1 MRIVIVGA
9 GSVGSYLAQRLSL
22 EGQDVVVIESD
33 PKRAADMQ
41 DQLDALVI
49 AANGASP
56 SALEEAGAGSAD
68 LLIAVS
74 NSDGVNLLASHAAS
88 HLGAKRTVA
97 RVEEPGLQAGIRGL
111 NVDVVIDPAESA
123 ADELVH
129 LVRQGGVSELIE
141 FGEGELML
149 VGATAQPG
157 STILTANLASLRAE
171 ISEFD
176 WVVAAVVRG
185 TQTIVANGGTQVE
198 AEDHVLMMVTA
209 GHVEDATNLLGLRK
223 RDVSRAI
230 ILGSTHLAELT
241 ADAMVEEGI
250 DVVIVDPDVVRC
262 REIAERHAKA
272 LVIEGDLSDPQML
285 SGLGLGSHDAVLA
298 LSGWDEQNIVGCLLS
313 RELGAAF
320 TASRVNRQALIPL
333 LGGIGID
340 ATISSRLAAAS
351 AILRFVRRGRIHSV
365 ATFEDTDAEAIELE
379 VAPQSAAA
387 GRRIVDLDLPSR
399 AVIGGVLRNGDSFVP
414 SGLTEIEAGDRLIIF
429 ALPKALATV
438 EALFAE

>member
-9 GSVGSYLAQRLSL
+9 GSVGSYLAHRLSL
-22 EGQDVVVIESD
+22 EGQDVVVIEDD
-33 PKRAADMQ
+33 PNRAARMQ
-41 DQLDALVI
+41 EQLDALVI
-49 AANGASP
+49 PANGASP
-56 SALEEAGAGSAD
+56 KALEEAGAGSAD
-68 LLIAVS
+68 LVIAVS

-97 RVEEPGLQAGIRGL
+97 RVEEPGLQAGMRGL

-123 ADELVH
+123 AEELVH
-129 LVRQGGVSELIE
+129 LVQQGGVSELVE
-141 FGEGELML
+141 FGEGRLVL
-149 VGATAQPG
+149 VGGFAQPG
-157 STILTANLASLRAE
+157 SPILTANLATLRAD
-171 ISEFD
+171 ISHFD

-185 TQTIVANGGTQVE
+185 SQTFVADGGTQVE

-209 GHVEDATNLLGLRK
+209 GHVEDAANLLGLKK
-223 RDVSRAI
+223 REVTRVV

-241 ADAMVEEGI
+241 CEALIEQGI
-250 DVVIVDPDVVRC
+250 DVVLVDPHAERC
-262 REIAERHAKA
+262 REIAAKHPKA
-272 LVIEGDLSDPQML
+272 LIVEGALTDPITLSN
-285 SGLGLGSHDAVLA
+285 LGLGSRDAVLA
-298 LSGWDEQNIVGCLLS
+298 LSGWDEHNIVGCLLS

-320 TASRVNRQALIPL
+320 TASRVNRQSLIPL
-333 LGGIGID
+333 LSGIGID

-379 VAPQSAAA
+379 VAPDSVAA

-399 AVIGGVLRNGDSFVP
+399 AVIGGILRNGDSFVP
-414 SGLTEIEAGDRLIIF
+414 SGLTEIEAADRLIIF

>member
-1 MRIVIVGA
+1 MIVGA
-9 GSVGSYLAQRLSL
+9 GSVGAYLAQRLSL

-33 PKRAADMQ
+33 PRRAADMQ
-41 DQLDALVI
+41 ERLDALVI
-49 AANGASP
+49 TANGASP
-56 SALEEAGAGSAD
+56 AALEEAGASSAD

-97 RVEEPGLQAGIRGL
+97 RVEEPGLQAGMRGL

-129 LVRQGGVSELIE
+129 LVRQGGVSELVE
-141 FGEGELML
+141 FGEGRLVL
-149 VGATAQPG
+149 VGGTAQPG
-157 STILTANLASLRAE
+157 SFILTANLASLRSE
-171 ISEFD
+171 IAEFD

-185 TQTIVANGGTQVE
+185 AETIVADGGTRVE

-209 GHVEDATNLLGLRK
+209 GHVEDAAKLMGLKK
-223 RDVSRAI
+223 RDVSRVV

-241 ADAMVEEGI
+241 ADAMVEDGI
-250 DVVIVDPDVVRC
+250 EVVMVDPDLTRC
-262 REIAERHAKA
+262 REIAEKHAKV
-272 LVIEGDLSDPQML
+272 LVIEGELTDPAVL
-285 SGLGLGSHDAVLA
+285 TSLNLGNRDAVIA

-320 TASRVNRQALIPL
+320 TASRVNRQSLIPL
-333 LGGIGID
+333 LGGVGID

-351 AILRFVRRGRIHSV
+351 AILRFVRRGRVHSV

-379 VAPQSAAA
+379 VAPRSEAVDK
-387 GRRIVDLDLPSR
+387 RIVDLELPSR
-399 AVIGGVLRNGDSFVP
+399 AVIGGILRDGDSFVP
-414 SGLTEIEAGDRLIIF
+414 SGLTEIQGGDRLIIF

-438 EALFAE
+438 EALFAG

>member
-41 DQLDALVI
+41 DKLDALVI

-56 SALEEAGAGSAD
+56 AALEEAGAGSAD

-97 RVEEPGLQAGIRGL
+97 RVEEPGLQAGMRGL

-129 LVRQGGVSELIE
+129 LVQQGGVSELVE
-141 FGEGELML
+141 FGEGQLVL
-149 VGATAQPG
+149 VGATAQPA
-157 STILTANLASLRAE
+157 SPILSANLASLRSE
-171 ISEFD
+171 VSEFD

-185 TQTIVANGGTQVE
+185 SQTIVANGGTQVD

-209 GHVEDATNLLGLRK
+209 GHVEDAANLLGLRK
-223 RDVSRAI
+223 REVSRVV

-262 REIAERHAKA
+262 REIAEKHAKA
-272 LVIEGDLSDPQML
+272 LVIEGDLSDPQTL
-285 SGLGLGSHDAVLA
+285 SALGLGSRDAVLA

-320 TASRVNRQALIPL
+320 TASRVNRQSLIPL
-333 LGGIGID
+333 LSGIGID

-379 VAPQSAAA
+379 VAPHSAAA

-399 AVIGGVLRNGDSFVP
+399 AVIGGILRNGDSFVP
-414 SGLTEIEAGDRLIIF
+414 SGLSEIEAGDHLIIF

-438 EALFAE
+438 EALFSE